1 MNPHEEFF
9 ALNFITAAKRERY
22 RSMLS
27 SEKSRKKLIS
37 GFYHLKDLE
46 ERSTVEVPP
55 NLQTVDKI
63 AALLKEKGAPETC
76 YVISTNPQIDQK
88 QLPLAD
94 VLQEI
99 VGNADEGTILSCIP
113 GKLAYYEGEAAG
125 ARYILE
131 KK

>member
-9 ALNFITAAKRERY
+9 ALNFITLAKRERY